1 MADGLE
7 MAAAFRGGRGNLGD
21 SGLLPAGA
29 LAEPGGGLEHPVGAD
44 AFADSDFIF
53 GGGAADGVFPASDGG
68 ANYILVAGLLIIIV
82 RGSIK
87 AREDLKDK
95 EQKQNEE

>member
-1 MADGLE
+1 MKHKKSQILLIIGLVV
-7 MAAAFRGGRGNLGD
+7 
-21 SGLLPAGA
+21 LL
-29 LAEPGGGLEHPVGAD
+29 VGAVLT
-44 AFADSDFIF
+44 FT
-53 GGGAADGVFPASDGG
+53 PWKEY
-68 ANYILVAGLLIIIV
+68 ANYILVAGLLVIIV

>member
-1 MADGLE
+1 MKHKKSQILLIIGLVV
-7 MAAAFRGGRGNLGD
+7 
-21 SGLLPAGA
+21 LL
-29 LAEPGGGLEHPVGAD
+29 VGAVLT
-44 AFADSDFIF
+44 FT
-53 GGGAADGVFPASDGG
+53 PWKEY

>member
-1 MADGLE
+1 MKHKKSQILLVIGLVV
-7 MAAAFRGGRGNLGD
+7 
-21 SGLLPAGA
+21 LL
-29 LAEPGGGLEHPVGAD
+29 VGAVLT
-44 AFADSDFIF
+44 FT
-53 GGGAADGVFPASDGG
+53 PWKEY
-68 ANYILVAGLLIIIV
+68 ANYILVAGLLVIIV

>member
-1 MADGLE
+1 MKHKKSQILLIIGLVI
-7 MAAAFRGGRGNLGD
+7 
-21 SGLLPAGA
+21 LL
-29 LAEPGGGLEHPVGAD
+29 VGAVLT
-44 AFADSDFIF
+44 FT
-53 GGGAADGVFPASDGG
+53 PWKEY
-68 ANYILVAGLLIIIV
+68 ANYILVAGLLVIIV

>member
-1 MADGLE
+1 MKHKKSQILLVIGLVV
-7 MAAAFRGGRGNLGD
+7 
-21 SGLLPAGA
+21 LL
-29 LAEPGGGLEHPVGAD
+29 VGAVLT
-44 AFADSDFIF
+44 FT
-53 GGGAADGVFPASDGG
+53 PWKEY

>member
-1 MADGLE
+1 MKHKKSQILLIIGLVV
-7 MAAAFRGGRGNLGD
+7 
-21 SGLLPAGA
+21 LL
-29 LAEPGGGLEHPVGAD
+29 VGAVLT
-44 AFADSDFIF
+44 FT
-53 GGGAADGVFPASDGG
+53 PWKEY

-95 EQKQNEE
+95 EGAQNEE

>member
-1 MADGLE
+1 MKHKKSQILLVIGLVV
-7 MAAAFRGGRGNLGD
+7 
-21 SGLLPAGA
+21 LL
-29 LAEPGGGLEHPVGAD
+29 VGAVLT
-44 AFADSDFIF
+44 FT
-53 GGGAADGVFPASDGG
+53 PWKEY

-95 EQKQNEE
+95 ERKNI